1 MYWHCRT
8 PMVTPYRFLMKA
20 ANPLPSQR
28 PLVIP
33 TDFGV
38 WRSTELISCSCLSLS
53 RRGRPERSPS
63 TRPARPFSSKRR
75 TQYSTVRGASPK
87 SRPTSGQLNP
97 WATSN
102 TPWRRWSYR
111 DSLERRISYDFKLGV
126 RINGKYRFS
135 YWDSHL
141 APVMDSSGT
150 IRGFVMCCIDATER
164 HLAKKALESRDE
176 VVSYCSKLRR
186 S

>member
-1 MYWHCRT
+1 LRRRKPKDLKMYWHCRT
-8 PMVTPYRFLMKA
+8 PKVTPYRFLMKA

-38 WRSTELISCSCLSLS
+38 CRNTELISSSCLSLS
-53 RRGRPERSPS
+53 RRGRPDRSPS
-63 TRPARPFSSKRR
+63 TRPVRPFSSKRR

-87 SRPTSGQLNP
+87 SRPTSGQLIP

-111 DSLERRISYDFKLGV
+111 DSFERRISSCNP
-126 RINGKYRFS
+126 RT
-135 YWDSHL
+135 
-141 APVMDSSGT
+141 M
-150 IRGFVMCCIDATER
+150 IDASVMV
-164 HLAKKALESRDE
+164 KAFMRKEYHE
-176 VVSYCSKLRR
+176 IP
-186 S
+186 